1 MRFGLSEETNK
12 LIKEIATKYCYT
24 MKVFGSRATG
34 KHRNNSDIDIA
45 VFGEVSAEDK
55 FNIMNDFD
63 LLEIP
68 YKIDLVFVSE
78 LEKQELIKEIETK
91 GVEI

>member
-12 LIKEIATKYCYT
+12 LIKEIATKYCYI

-34 KHRNNSDIDIA
+34 KYRNNSDIDIA

-68 YKIDLVFVSE
+68 DKIDLVFVSE
-78 LEKQELIKEIETK
+78 LKKQEWIKEIETK
-91 GVEI
+91 GVDT

>member
-12 LIKEIATKYCYT
+12 LIKEIASKYGYI
-24 MKVFGSRATG
+24 MKIFGSRATG
-34 KHRNNSDIDIA
+34 KYRNNSDIDIA
-45 VFGEVSAEDK
+45 VFGEVSEKDK

-78 LEKQELIKEIETK
+78 LVKTELIKEIETK